1 MTVAHCCWKL
11 FSPGLYTRLLLGCL
25 AGALALALLA
35 RLVFQLPV
43 SLVAIGAVAALLPY
57 LLVKFR
63 ADSSS
68 FGFSF
73 ALLQLLVVA
82 QLGHFVEHSAQVYQI
97 HVLGW
102 PPKLAGGIISQLN
115 SEIVHFIWNVSVV
128 GVSIWLFALGVRGGL
143 MLLNI
148 GWALLHTGEH
158 IYMLRNYILSG
169 GEQGLPGI
177 LGKGGWLSQA
187 PITQGSFICTLPV
200 ATTWIRPD
208 IHFLWNLVEVILL
221 LLAFTAYVRANE
233 GQIRSAAER
242 QAPAPAAL
250 PDAA

>member
-1 MTVAHCCWKL
+1 MTTALCCWKL
-11 FSPGLYTRLLLGCL
+11 FSPRLYTRLLITCL
-25 AGALALALLA
+25 VGALALALPA
-35 RLVFQLPV
+35 RLVFQMPV
-43 SLVAIGAVAALLPY
+43 SMVAVGAVLALLPY

-68 FGFSF
+68 FGFTF
-73 ALLQLLVVA
+73 ALLQLLVIA
-82 QLGHFVEHSAQVYQI
+82 QLGHFVEHSVQVYQI

-102 PPKLAGGIISQLN
+102 PPKLAGGIISELN
-115 SEIVHFIWNVSVV
+115 SEIVHFIWNISVV
-128 GVSIWLFALGVRGGL
+128 GVSCWLFALGVRGRL

-169 GEQGLPGI
+169 GVQGLPGI
-177 LGKGGWLSQA
+177 LGKGGWLNQA
-187 PITQGSFICTLPV
+187 PITQSSFICTLPV

-208 IHFLWNLVEVILL
+208 IHFLWNLVEVVLL
-221 LLAFTAYVRANE
+221 LLAFAVYVRANSDR
-233 GQIRSAAER
+233 ISAAVQR
-242 QAPAPAAL
+242 PGPAPAAL

>member
-1 MTVAHCCWKL
+1 MTTALCCWKL
-11 FSPGLYTRLLLGCL
+11 FSPRLYTRLLLTCL

-35 RLVFQLPV
+35 RIVFQMPISV
-43 SLVAIGAVAALLPY
+43 VAIGAVVALLPY
-57 LLVKFR
+57 MLLKFR
-63 ADSSS
+63 ADSGS

-102 PPKLAGGIISQLN
+102 PPKAAGGIISELN
-115 SEIVHFIWNVSVV
+115 SEIVHFIWNIGVV
-128 GVSIWLFALGVRGGL
+128 GISCWLFVLGVRGKL

-158 IYMLRNYILSG
+158 IYMLRNYLLSG
-169 GEQGLPGI
+169 GVQGLPGI
-177 LGKGGWLSQA
+177 LGKGGWLNQA
-187 PITQGSFICTLPV
+187 SITQNSFLCTLPI

-208 IHFLWNLVEVILL
+208 IHFLWNLVEVALL
-221 LLAFTAYVRANE
+221 LLAFAVYVRNNE
-233 GQIRSAAER
+233 ARIMRATETPPALRSI
-242 QAPAPAAL
+242 